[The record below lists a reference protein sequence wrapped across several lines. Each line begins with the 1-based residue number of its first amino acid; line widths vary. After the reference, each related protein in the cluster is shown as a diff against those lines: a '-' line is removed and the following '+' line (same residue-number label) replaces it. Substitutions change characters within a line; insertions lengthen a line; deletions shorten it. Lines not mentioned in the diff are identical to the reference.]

1 MEEIEKNIE
10 EIDKEIAKIQDE
22 LNEIYKNVDFNTT
35 DFDGVGDVYSPE
47 GQTED
52 QQKKIAELQTKQKEL
67 KKKKD
72 EIISQIKKEEE
83 RKKKEEEEKAKKAEI
98 EKNIEEI
105 DKEIAKIQ
113 DELNEIYKNVDFNT
127 TDFDGV
133 GDVYSPEGQTEDQQK
148 KIAELQTK
156 QKELKK
162 KKDEIISQIKKEE
175 ERKKKEEEEKAKKAE
190 IEKNIEE
197 IDKKIAKIQDELNE
211 IYKNVDFN
219 TTDFDGVG
227 DVYSP
232 EDPTEDQQKK
242 IAELQTKQKELKKK
256 KDEIISQIKQEDK
269 KQEDKNQ
276 DDKKQDDK
284 AQDDKKQDENM
295 PAIEFRK
302 ISFSLLDNEGKYN
315 PNYTVEY
322 SNGMQQKFKPTKYKS
337 KKDERKA
344 RRNIKSGI
352 KRLFEKY
359 NVHISGAKVK
369 KLMKHMDI
377 DFLAAL
383 GEYKD
388 DSLCAQYLFA
398 TYAKLKGITEK
409 AVDLPYALE
418 YDTRTL
424 NAENIDKAEAK
435 QYNKLAKRMNKIGL
449 AECQTEPSFLR
460 KLFKP
465 KKAMLANTSQ
475 SAITD
480 TSRMTI
486 DEQIAWYNG
495 SKGEKEFDENLYWSN
510 LREAGYSDEELAQI
524 KAGLE
529 PTAAQKYRESKHVPK
544 DKLQP
549 IPEKNKD
556 SEENRNKGKE
566 NEDNEIEND

>member
-72 EIISQIKKEEE
+72 EIISQIKQEEE

-162 KKDEIISQIKKEE
+162 KKDEIISQIK
-175 ERKKKEEEEKAKKAE
+175 
-190 IEKNIEE
+190 
-197 IDKKIAKIQDELNE
+197 
-211 IYKNVDFN
+211 
-219 TTDFDGVG
+219 
-227 DVYSP
+227 
-232 EDPTEDQQKK
+232 
-242 IAELQTKQKELKKK
+242 
-256 KDEIISQIKQEDK
+256 QEDK
-269 KQEDKNQ
+269 KQEDK
-276 DDKKQDDK
+276 KQDDK
-284 AQDDKKQDENM
+284 TQDDKTQDDKKQDENM

-449 AECQTEPSFLR
+449 AECQTEPSFL
-460 KLFKP
+460 
-465 KKAMLANTSQ
+465 KKIFGSKNEMIA
-475 SAITD
+475 D
-480 TSRMTI
+480 KSRMTI

>member
-1 MEEIEKNIE
+1 MLLLYIVVKIIYYKGGNIMEEIEKNIE

-72 EIISQIKKEEE
+72 EMISQIKQEEE
-83 RKKKEEEEKAKKAEI
+83 KKKKEEEEKAKKAEI

-162 KKDEIISQIKKEE
+162 KKDEIISQIK
-175 ERKKKEEEEKAKKAE
+175 
-190 IEKNIEE
+190 
-197 IDKKIAKIQDELNE
+197 
-211 IYKNVDFN
+211 
-219 TTDFDGVG
+219 
-227 DVYSP
+227 
-232 EDPTEDQQKK
+232 
-242 IAELQTKQKELKKK
+242 
-256 KDEIISQIKQEDK
+256 QEDK
-269 KQEDKNQ
+269 KQ

-284 AQDDKKQDENM
+284 TQDDKKQDENM

-449 AECQTEPSFLR
+449 AECQTEPSFL
-460 KLFKP
+460 
-465 KKAMLANTSQ
+465 KKIFGSKNEMIA
-475 SAITD
+475 D
-480 TSRMTI
+480 KSRMTI

>member
-1 MEEIEKNIE
+1 MISQIKQEEEKKKKEEEEKAKKVEIEKNIE

-72 EIISQIKKEEE
+72 EIISQIK
-83 RKKKEEEEKAKKAEI
+83 
-98 EKNIEEI
+98 
-105 DKEIAKIQ
+105 
-113 DELNEIYKNVDFNT
+113 
-127 TDFDGV
+127 
-133 GDVYSPEGQTEDQQK
+133 
-148 KIAELQTK
+148 
-156 QKELKK
+156 
-162 KKDEIISQIKKEE
+162 
-175 ERKKKEEEEKAKKAE
+175 
-190 IEKNIEE
+190 
-197 IDKKIAKIQDELNE
+197 
-211 IYKNVDFN
+211 
-219 TTDFDGVG
+219 
-227 DVYSP
+227 
-232 EDPTEDQQKK
+232 
-242 IAELQTKQKELKKK
+242 
-256 KDEIISQIKQEDK
+256 QEDK
-269 KQEDKNQ
+269 KQEDKKQ
-276 DDKKQDDK
+276 DDKK
-284 AQDDKKQDENM
+284 QDDKKQDENM

-449 AECQTEPSFLR
+449 AECQTEPSFL
-460 KLFKP
+460 
-465 KKAMLANTSQ
+465 KKIFGSKNEMIA
-475 SAITD
+475 D
-480 TSRMTI
+480 KSRMTI

>member
-72 EIISQIKKEEE
+72 EIISQIKQEEE
-83 RKKKEEEEKAKKAEI
+83 KKKKEEEEKAKKAEI

-162 KKDEIISQIKKEE
+162 KKDEIISQIK
-175 ERKKKEEEEKAKKAE
+175 
-190 IEKNIEE
+190 
-197 IDKKIAKIQDELNE
+197 
-211 IYKNVDFN
+211 
-219 TTDFDGVG
+219 
-227 DVYSP
+227 
-232 EDPTEDQQKK
+232 
-242 IAELQTKQKELKKK
+242 
-256 KDEIISQIKQEDK
+256 QEDK
-269 KQEDKNQ
+269 KQEDKKQ

-284 AQDDKKQDENM
+284 TQDDKKQDENM

-449 AECQTEPSFLR
+449 AECQTEPSFL
-460 KLFKP
+460 
-465 KKAMLANTSQ
+465 KKIFGSKNEMIA
-475 SAITD
+475 D
-480 TSRMTI
+480 KSRMTI

>member
-72 EIISQIKKEEE
+72 EIISQIKQEEE
-83 RKKKEEEEKAKKAEI
+83 KKKKEEEEKAKKAEI

-162 KKDEIISQIKKEE
+162 KKDEIISQIK
-175 ERKKKEEEEKAKKAE
+175 
-190 IEKNIEE
+190 
-197 IDKKIAKIQDELNE
+197 
-211 IYKNVDFN
+211 
-219 TTDFDGVG
+219 
-227 DVYSP
+227 
-232 EDPTEDQQKK
+232 
-242 IAELQTKQKELKKK
+242 
-256 KDEIISQIKQEDK
+256 QEDK
-269 KQEDKNQ
+269 KQEDKKQ

-284 AQDDKKQDENM
+284 KQDDKTQDDKKQDENM

-435 QYNKLAKRMNKIGL
+435 QYNKLAKRMDKIGL
-449 AECQTEPSFLR
+449 GECQTEPSFLE
-460 KLFKP
+460 KIFGSKNEMIAD
-465 KKAMLANTSQ
+465 K
-475 SAITD
+475 
-480 TSRMTI
+480 SRMTI

-529 PTAAQKYRESKHVPK
+529 PTAAQKYRESKHVPREQ
-544 DKLQP
+544 LQP
-549 IPEKNKD
+549 MPEKNRD

>member
-72 EIISQIKKEEE
+72 EIISQIKQEEE
-83 RKKKEEEEKAKKAEI
+83 KKKKEEEEKAKKAEI

-162 KKDEIISQIKKEE
+162 KKDEIISQIK
-175 ERKKKEEEEKAKKAE
+175 
-190 IEKNIEE
+190 
-197 IDKKIAKIQDELNE
+197 
-211 IYKNVDFN
+211 
-219 TTDFDGVG
+219 
-227 DVYSP
+227 
-232 EDPTEDQQKK
+232 
-242 IAELQTKQKELKKK
+242 
-256 KDEIISQIKQEDK
+256 QEDK
-269 KQEDKNQ
+269 KQ

-284 AQDDKKQDENM
+284 KQDDKKQDENM

-449 AECQTEPSFLR
+449 AECQTEPSFL
-460 KLFKP
+460 
-465 KKAMLANTSQ
+465 KKIFGSKNEMIA
-475 SAITD
+475 D
-480 TSRMTI
+480 KSRMTI

>member
-1 MEEIEKNIE
+1 M
-10 EIDKEIAKIQDE
+10 
-22 LNEIYKNVDFNTT
+22 
-35 DFDGVGDVYSPE
+35 
-47 GQTED
+47 
-52 QQKKIAELQTKQKEL
+52 QTKQKEL

-72 EIISQIKKEEE
+72 EIISQIKQEEE
-83 RKKKEEEEKAKKAEI
+83 KKKKEEEEKAKKAEI

-162 KKDEIISQIKKEE
+162 KKDEIISQIK
-175 ERKKKEEEEKAKKAE
+175 
-190 IEKNIEE
+190 
-197 IDKKIAKIQDELNE
+197 
-211 IYKNVDFN
+211 
-219 TTDFDGVG
+219 
-227 DVYSP
+227 
-232 EDPTEDQQKK
+232 
-242 IAELQTKQKELKKK
+242 
-256 KDEIISQIKQEDK
+256 QEDK
-269 KQEDKNQ
+269 KQEDKKQ

-284 AQDDKKQDENM
+284 KQDDKKQDENM
-295 PAIEFRK
+295 PAIELRK

-315 PNYTVEY
+315 PKYTAEY
-322 SNGMQQKFKPTKYKS
+322 TNGIQQEAKPTKHKT
-337 KKDERKA
+337 KREERKA
-344 RRNIKSGI
+344 KRELKKSIKNVFKSFGI
-352 KRLFEKY
+352 KISRTELRKMMNHIDVDLLDALSVYDATNDNKTSFGLEYVKAVKDKLNGGKGELPFELSY
-359 NVHISGAKVK
+359 NTRTSGA
-369 KLMKHMDI
+369 
-377 DFLAAL
+377 
-383 GEYKD
+383 EN
-388 DSLCAQYLFA
+388 
-398 TYAKLKGITEK
+398 
-409 AVDLPYALE
+409 VDRKQAS
-418 YDTRTL
+418 
-424 NAENIDKAEAK
+424 
-435 QYNKLAKRMNKIGL
+435 QYNKLAKRMDKIGL
-449 AECQTEPSFLR
+449 GECQTEPSFLE
-460 KLFKP
+460 KIFGSKNEMIAD
-465 KKAMLANTSQ
+465 K
-475 SAITD
+475 
-480 TSRMTI
+480 SRMTI

-549 IPEKNKD
+549 IPERNKD

>member
-72 EIISQIKKEEE
+72 EMISQIKQEEE
-83 RKKKEEEEKAKKAEI
+83 KKKKEEEEKAKKAEI

-162 KKDEIISQIKKEE
+162 KKDEIISQIKQE
-175 ERKKKEEEEKAKKAE
+175 
-190 IEKNIEE
+190 
-197 IDKKIAKIQDELNE
+197 DK
-211 IYKNVDFN
+211 
-219 TTDFDGVG
+219 
-227 DVYSP
+227 
-232 EDPTEDQQKK
+232 
-242 IAELQTKQKELKKK
+242 
-256 KDEIISQIKQEDK
+256 KQEDK
-269 KQEDKNQ
+269 KQEDK
-276 DDKKQDDK
+276 K
-284 AQDDKKQDENM
+284 QDDKKQDENM

-449 AECQTEPSFLR
+449 AECQTEPSFL
-460 KLFKP
+460 
-465 KKAMLANTSQ
+465 KKIFGSKNEMIA
-475 SAITD
+475 D
-480 TSRMTI
+480 KSRMTI

>member
-67 KKKKD
+67 KKQKD
-72 EIISQIKKEEE
+72 EMISQIKQEEE
-83 RKKKEEEEKAKKAEI
+83 KKKKEEEEKAKKAEI

-162 KKDEIISQIKKEE
+162 QKDEMISQIKQEE
-175 ERKKKEEEEKAKKAE
+175 EKKKKEEEEKAKKAE

-197 IDKKIAKIQDELNE
+197 IDKEIAKIQDELNE

-232 EDPTEDQQKK
+232 EGQTEDQQKK
-242 IAELQTKQKELKKK
+242 IAELQTKQKELKKQ

-269 KQEDKNQ
+269 KQEDKKQ
-276 DDKKQDDK
+276 DDKK
-284 AQDDKKQDENM
+284 QDDKKQDENM

-449 AECQTEPSFLR
+449 AECQTEPSFL
-460 KLFKP
+460 
-465 KKAMLANTSQ
+465 KKIFGSKNEMIA
-475 SAITD
+475 D
-480 TSRMTI
+480 KSRMTI

-510 LREAGYSDEELAQI
+510 LREAGYSDEELVQI

>member
-1 MEEIEKNIE
+1 MLLLYIVVKIIYYKGGNIMEEIEKNIE

-72 EIISQIKKEEE
+72 EIISQIKQEEE
-83 RKKKEEEEKAKKAEI
+83 KKKKEEEEKAKKAEI

-162 KKDEIISQIKKEE
+162 KKDEIISQIK
-175 ERKKKEEEEKAKKAE
+175 
-190 IEKNIEE
+190 
-197 IDKKIAKIQDELNE
+197 
-211 IYKNVDFN
+211 
-219 TTDFDGVG
+219 
-227 DVYSP
+227 
-232 EDPTEDQQKK
+232 
-242 IAELQTKQKELKKK
+242 
-256 KDEIISQIKQEDK
+256 QEDK
-269 KQEDKNQ
+269 KQEDKKQDDKNQ
-276 DDKKQDDK
+276 DDKK
-284 AQDDKKQDENM
+284 QDDKKQDENM

-449 AECQTEPSFLR
+449 AECQTEPSFL
-460 KLFKP
+460 
-465 KKAMLANTSQ
+465 KKIFGSKNEMIA
-475 SAITD
+475 D
-480 TSRMTI
+480 KSRMTI

-529 PTAAQKYRESKHVPK
+529 PAAAQKYRESKHVPK

>member
-72 EIISQIKKEEE
+72 EMISQIKQEEE
-83 RKKKEEEEKAKKAEI
+83 KKKKEEEEKAKKAEI

-162 KKDEIISQIKKEE
+162 KKDEIISQIK
-175 ERKKKEEEEKAKKAE
+175 
-190 IEKNIEE
+190 
-197 IDKKIAKIQDELNE
+197 
-211 IYKNVDFN
+211 
-219 TTDFDGVG
+219 
-227 DVYSP
+227 
-232 EDPTEDQQKK
+232 
-242 IAELQTKQKELKKK
+242 
-256 KDEIISQIKQEDK
+256 QE
-269 KQEDKNQ
+269 
-276 DDKKQDDK
+276 DKKQDDK
-284 AQDDKKQDENM
+284 TQDDKKQDENM
-295 PAIEFRK
+295 PAIELRK

-315 PNYTVEY
+315 PKYTAEY
-322 SNGMQQKFKPTKYKS
+322 TNGIQQEAKPTKHKT
-337 KKDERKA
+337 KREERKA
-344 RRNIKSGI
+344 KRELKKSIKNVFKSFGI
-352 KRLFEKY
+352 KISRTELRKMMNHIDVDLLDALSVYDATNDNKTSFGLEYVKAVKDKLNGGKGELPFELSY
-359 NVHISGAKVK
+359 NTRTSGA
-369 KLMKHMDI
+369 
-377 DFLAAL
+377 
-383 GEYKD
+383 EN
-388 DSLCAQYLFA
+388 
-398 TYAKLKGITEK
+398 
-409 AVDLPYALE
+409 VDRKQAS
-418 YDTRTL
+418 
-424 NAENIDKAEAK
+424 
-435 QYNKLAKRMNKIGL
+435 QYNKLAKRMDKIGL
-449 AECQTEPSFLR
+449 GECQTEPSFLE
-460 KLFKP
+460 KIFGSKNEMIAD
-465 KKAMLANTSQ
+465 K
-475 SAITD
+475 
-480 TSRMTI
+480 SRMTI

-495 SKGEKEFDENLYWSN
+495 SKREKEFDENLYWSN

-529 PTAAQKYRESKHVPK
+529 PTAAQKYRESKHVPMEQ
-544 DKLQP
+544 LQP

>member
-1 MEEIEKNIE
+1 M
-10 EIDKEIAKIQDE
+10 
-22 LNEIYKNVDFNTT
+22 
-35 DFDGVGDVYSPE
+35 
-47 GQTED
+47 
-52 QQKKIAELQTKQKEL
+52 
-67 KKKKD
+67 
-72 EIISQIKKEEE
+72 
-83 RKKKEEEEKAKKAEI
+83 
-98 EKNIEEI
+98 
-105 DKEIAKIQ
+105 
-113 DELNEIYKNVDFNT
+113 
-127 TDFDGV
+127 
-133 GDVYSPEGQTEDQQK
+133 
-148 KIAELQTK
+148 
-156 QKELKK
+156 
-162 KKDEIISQIKKEE
+162 
-175 ERKKKEEEEKAKKAE
+175 
-190 IEKNIEE
+190 
-197 IDKKIAKIQDELNE
+197 
-211 IYKNVDFN
+211 
-219 TTDFDGVG
+219 
-227 DVYSP
+227 
-232 EDPTEDQQKK
+232 
-242 IAELQTKQKELKKK
+242 QTKQKELKKK

-269 KQEDKNQ
+269 KQEDKKQEDKKQ

-284 AQDDKKQDENM
+284 KQDDKTQDDKKQDENM

-449 AECQTEPSFLR
+449 AECQTEPSFL
-460 KLFKP
+460 
-465 KKAMLANTSQ
+465 KKIFGSKNEMIA
-475 SAITD
+475 D
-480 TSRMTI
+480 KSRMTI

>member
-72 EIISQIKKEEE
+72 EMISQIKQEEE
-83 RKKKEEEEKAKKAEI
+83 KKKKEEEEKAKKAEI

-162 KKDEIISQIKKEE
+162 KKDEIISQIK
-175 ERKKKEEEEKAKKAE
+175 
-190 IEKNIEE
+190 
-197 IDKKIAKIQDELNE
+197 
-211 IYKNVDFN
+211 
-219 TTDFDGVG
+219 
-227 DVYSP
+227 
-232 EDPTEDQQKK
+232 
-242 IAELQTKQKELKKK
+242 
-256 KDEIISQIKQEDK
+256 QEDK
-269 KQEDKNQ
+269 KQEDKKQ

-284 AQDDKKQDENM
+284 KQDDKKQDENM

-449 AECQTEPSFLR
+449 AECQTEPSFL
-460 KLFKP
+460 
-465 KKAMLANTSQ
+465 KKIFGSKNEMIA
-475 SAITD
+475 D
-480 TSRMTI
+480 KSRMTI

>member
-72 EIISQIKKEEE
+72 EMISQIKQEEE
-83 RKKKEEEEKAKKAEI
+83 KKKKEEEEKAKKAEI

-162 KKDEIISQIKKEE
+162 KKDEIISQIK
-175 ERKKKEEEEKAKKAE
+175 
-190 IEKNIEE
+190 
-197 IDKKIAKIQDELNE
+197 
-211 IYKNVDFN
+211 
-219 TTDFDGVG
+219 
-227 DVYSP
+227 
-232 EDPTEDQQKK
+232 
-242 IAELQTKQKELKKK
+242 
-256 KDEIISQIKQEDK
+256 QEDK
-269 KQEDKNQ
+269 KQEDK
-276 DDKKQDDK
+276 K
-284 AQDDKKQDENM
+284 QDDKKQDENM

-449 AECQTEPSFLR
+449 AECQTEPSFLE
-460 KLFKP
+460 KIFGSKNEMIAD
-465 KKAMLANTSQ
+465 K
-475 SAITD
+475 
-480 TSRMTI
+480 SRMTI

-495 SKGEKEFDENLYWSN
+495 SKREKEFDENLYWSN

-529 PTAAQKYRESKHVPK
+529 PTAAQKYRESKHVPMEQ
-544 DKLQP
+544 LQP